1 MTGTTGAGAGV
12 VLDEETLVALREILD
27 DPSLPVASTSAGPDG
42 PRTARLREAL
52 DHLVMVRAGAW
63 AVRSPEAG
71 QQLLATLAALDAEL
85 TGVLRYHVTAV
96 EFLSALPPSR
106 VRNAV
111 LGDVGRGD
119 LITLASSV
127 REWNWHDGKPPAA
140 ERPLQRADGL
150 VKTIESPVLY
160 DTVLAWD
167 EGTGGLVAIPTLRDG
182 VGWAPLEEG
191 QGWAII
197 VAGATFQAD
206 ELIPLDRD
214 SFDAVR

>member
-1 MTGTTGAGAGV
+1 MTGTTEAGPDA
-12 VLDEETLVALREILD
+12 VLDEASLVALREILD
-27 DPSLPVASTSAGPDG
+27 DSSLPVATTVAGPG
-42 PRTARLREAL
+42 GLRTARLREAL

-85 TGVLRYHVTAV
+85 TGVLRHHVTAV
-96 EFLSALPPSR
+96 EFLSALPPSQ

-127 REWNWHDGKPPAA
+127 PEWNWHDGRPPGAGQ
-140 ERPLQRADGL
+140 PLQRADGL
-150 VKTIESPVLY
+150 VETTESPVLY

-182 VGWAPLEEG
+182 VSWAPLGEG
-191 QGWAII
+191 RGWAIT

-206 ELIPLDRD
+206 ELIPLDHD
-214 SFDAVR
+214 SLDSVR